1 MDNSYH
7 EIMEHIEV
15 TDEMRNR
22 ILQNLSAA
30 ESAKQPDLPQKIRRF
45 SSYLQ
50 KRLALAAC
58 AALLFLGGAL
68 FIQYTFSTSSSP
80 SEIATGPSV
89 EIVTCS
95 SAAELSE
102 KAGFLIQDIVDLPFI
117 PTSTTYSWCWDDF
130 AEITYKSSANTA
142 WYRKT
147 SGTEDISGD
156 YTDYH
161 QIIAENINGTAVTLK
176 GNDDSIFLAIWQK
189 DGYSSSLNFS
199 EGIPLDTM
207 ISILKTA
214 V

>member
-22 ILQNLSAA
+22 ILENLSSA
-30 ESAKQPDLPQKIRRF
+30 ESTKQTDSSQKTRHF

-58 AALLFLGGAL
+58 AALLLLGGTF
-68 FIQYTFSTSSSP
+68 FIQYTFSTP
-80 SEIATGPSV
+80 STPPETTAGPSA
-89 EIVTCS
+89 EIVTCN

-102 KAGFLIQDIVDLPFI
+102 KAGFSVRDIENLPFI
-117 PTSTTYSWCWDDF
+117 PTATTYSWCWNDF
-130 AEITYKSSANTA
+130 AEITYEGSSNTA
-142 WYRKT
+142 WYRKAN
-147 SGTEDISGD
+147 GAEDISGD
-156 YTDYH
+156 YTDYP
-161 QIIAENINGTAVTLK
+161 QIITETINGTAVTLK

-199 EGIPLDTM
+199 DGISLDSM
-207 ISILKTA
+207 LEILKTII
-214 V
+214 

>member
-1 MDNSYH
+1 MRKSYH

-22 ILQNLSAA
+22 ILENLSSA
-30 ESAKQPDLPQKIRRF
+30 ESANQTDSSQKIRRF

-58 AALLFLGGAL
+58 AALLLLGGTL
-68 FIQYTFSTSSSP
+68 FIQCTFSTP
-80 SEIATGPSV
+80 STPPETTTGPSA
-89 EIVTCS
+89 EIVTCA

-102 KAGFLIQDIVDLPFI
+102 KAGFPVQDIEDLSFI
-117 PTSTTYSWCWDDF
+117 PTETTYSWCWNDF
-130 AEITYKSSANTA
+130 AEITYEGSSNTA

-147 SGTEDISGD
+147 RGTEDISGD
-156 YTDYH
+156 YTDYT

-199 EGIPLDTM
+199 DGISLESM
-207 ISILKTA
+207 IEILKTII
-214 V
+214 